1 MLSARQRA
9 KDQKEV
15 YQMNKYEVAIVASSN
30 LTDEE
35 RANVI
40 EQIKGYIAKYQGTV
54 TDVEEWGKRRLA
66 YEIRKEIEGYYYFI
80 QVEAEPVMAVELE
93 KELRIMM
100 ETVLRYLIVSV
111 DEQ

>member
-1 MLSARQRA
+1 M
-9 KDQKEV
+9 K
-15 YQMNKYEVAIVASSN
+15 KYEVAIVASAN
-30 LTDEE
+30 LSDEE
-35 RANVI
+35 RAAVI

-80 QVEAEPVMAVELE
+80 QVEAEPTMAVELE
-93 KELRIMM
+93 KDLRIMM

>member
-1 MLSARQRA
+1 M
-9 KDQKEV
+9 K
-15 YQMNKYEVAIVASSN
+15 KYEVAVVASAN
-30 LTDEE
+30 LSDEE
-35 RANVI
+35 RAAVI

-80 QVEAEPVMAVELE
+80 QVEAEPTMAVELE
-93 KELRIMM
+93 KDLRIMM

>member
-1 MLSARQRA
+1 M
-9 KDQKEV
+9 K
-15 YQMNKYEVAIVASSN
+15 KYEVAIVASATLS
-30 LTDEE
+30 DEE
-35 RANVI
+35 RAAVI

-80 QVEAEPVMAVELE
+80 QVEAEPTMAVELE
-93 KELRIMM
+93 KDLRIMM

>member
-1 MLSARQRA
+1 
-9 KDQKEV
+9 
-15 YQMNKYEVAIVASSN
+15 MNKYEVAIVASSN

-54 TDVEEWGKRRLA
+54 TDVEEWGNRRLA

>member
-1 MLSARQRA
+1 MS
-9 KDQKEV
+9 
-15 YQMNKYEVAIVASSN
+15 KYEVAIVASSK

-35 RANVI
+35 RAALI

-66 YEIRKEIEGYYYFI
+66 YEIRKEVEGYYYFI
-80 QVEAEPVMAVELE
+80 QVEAEPSMAVELE

-100 ETVLRYLIVSV
+100 ETVLRYLIVSA
-111 DEQ
+111 DEK

>member
-1 MLSARQRA
+1 MS
-9 KDQKEV
+9 
-15 YQMNKYEVAIVASSN
+15 KYEVAVVLSTK

-35 RANVI
+35 RAAVL
-40 EQIKGYIAKYQGTV
+40 EQVKGYIAKYAGTV

-66 YEIRKEIEGYYYFI
+66 YEIRKESEGYYYFI
-80 QVEAEPVMAVELE
+80 QSEAETSMPVELE

-100 ETVLRYLIVSV
+100 ETVLRYLIVNV